1 MNMLARQ
8 KLGAVV
14 MIMFLPINGP
24 LWRMAMESLGTPIPL
39 GELQFM
45 LLSLGM
51 FSIGAVML
59 MAPKL
64 RFPSDSIK

>member
-1 MNMLARQ
+1 MILRQ
-8 KLGAVV
+8 RFGILLV
-14 MIMFLPINGP
+14 ILFLPINGP

-45 LLSLGM
+45 LLSLVM
-51 FSIGAVML
+51 FSMGAVML

-64 RFPSDSIK
+64 RFPSDPIE

>member
-24 LWRMAMESLGTPIPL
+24 LWRMSMESLGSPIPL

-45 LLSLGM
+45 LLSLVM
-51 FSIGAVML
+51 FCMGAVML

-64 RFPSDSIK
+64 RFPSDPIE